1 MSVSYEKEKKIVRL
15 DTENSTYLIGL
26 TTEGYVG
33 HIYYGDRL
41 EGEVENY
48 LLRIDEHPF
57 TPSVVKREKSS
68 FLDRFPTEYPTGGV
82 GDFRESCLNVRTRS
96 TKERKNSRGCPPP
109 LEPRKKWRRWI

>member
-1 MSVSYEKEKKIVRL
+1 M
-15 DTENSTYLIGL
+15 
-26 TTEGYVG
+26 G

-57 TPSVVKREKSS
+57 TPSVVKERNHPSWT
-68 FLDRFPTEYPTGGV
+68 RFPTEYPTGGV
-82 GDFRESCLNVRTRS
+82 GDFRESCLNVRNADGR
-96 TKERKNSRGCPPP
+96 RGCEIFYEGHEIYKGKKKLEGLPPP

>member
-1 MSVSYEKEKKIVRL
+1 MSVSYEKEKKIFRL

-48 LLRIDEHPF
+48 QMCIRDRYGSGKISGSFWSFFQDRLRN
-57 TPSVVKREKSS
+57 R
-68 FLDRFPTEYPTGGV
+68 
-82 GDFRESCLNVRTRS
+82 
-96 TKERKNSRGCPPP
+96 
-109 LEPRKKWRRWI
+109 

>member
-1 MSVSYEKEKKIVRL
+1 MSVSYEKEKKIFRL

-57 TPSVVKREKSS
+57 TPSVVKRE
-68 FLDRFPTEYPTGGV
+68 
-82 GDFRESCLNVRTRS
+82 
-96 TKERKNSRGCPPP
+96 
-109 LEPRKKWRRWI
+109 

>member
-1 MSVSYEKEKKIVRL
+1 MSVSYEKEKKIFRL

-48 LLRIDEHPF
+48 LLRID
-57 TPSVVKREKSS
+57 
-68 FLDRFPTEYPTGGV
+68 
-82 GDFRESCLNVRTRS
+82 
-96 TKERKNSRGCPPP
+96 
-109 LEPRKKWRRWI
+109 

>member
-1 MSVSYEKEKKIVRL
+1 MSVSYEKEKKIFRL

-68 FLDRFPTEYPTGGV
+68 FLDRFPTPHRRCRRFPGELPQCPQC
-82 GDFRESCLNVRTRS
+82 RRTPGLRD
-96 TKERKNSRGCPPP
+96 
-109 LEPRKKWRRWI
+109 LL

>member
-1 MSVSYEKEKKIVRL
+1 MSVSYEKEKKNLPSGYGKQHISHRP
-15 DTENSTYLIGL
+15 YHR
-26 TTEGYVG
+26 GYVG

-68 FLDRFPTEYPTGGV
+68 FLDRFPTEYPHRRCRRFPGELPQCPQC
-82 GDFRESCLNVRTRS
+82 RRTPGLRD
-96 TKERKNSRGCPPP
+96 
-109 LEPRKKWRRWI
+109 LL